1 MGYIPFGASPR
12 LCSKPFTGVQCLE
25 VLSCGLRP
33 RHYPKPFT
41 GVQCLEVLSC
51 GLRLVFTRNRLLVYN
66 VLQNRLACILSAKN
80 ALVDGANFANSV
92 PSYAMRYRD
101 EGASFLFEQRTQE
114 IKHHREDNDYL
125 LCGKNVAQI
134 CCK

>member
-1 MGYIPFGASPR
+1 MIS
-12 LCSKPFTGVQCLE
+12 LK
-25 VLSCGLRP
+25 
-33 RHYPKPFT
+33 
-41 GVQCLEVLSC
+41 
-51 GLRLVFTRNRLLVYN
+51 
-66 VLQNRLACILSAKN
+66 I
-80 ALVDGANFANSV
+80 ALTDNANFANSV